1 MSELASLNLKLPSTL
16 KNDFTQTAEA
26 LGMPA
31 ATALKV
37 FITRFVEVGGFPFD
51 VRIQRQGFNW
61 NDPRIIR
68 TYHQNGKLMM
78 PAQWRDED
86 DDDDVEQSAFSVEL
100 GRGRGIS
107 NLDKKARITRPAPLI

>member
-37 FITRFVEVGGFPFD
+37 LITRFVEVGGFPFD
-51 VRIQRQGFNW
+51 VRIQRQGFN
-61 NDPRIIR
+61 
-68 TYHQNGKLMM
+68 LMM

-86 DDDDVEQSAFSVEL
+86 DDDDDVE
-100 GRGRGIS
+100 
-107 NLDKKARITRPAPLI
+107 

>member
-1 MSELASLNLKLPSTL
+1 MIGKIKTKNTPNEYFLAYFQERFKTELASLNLKLPSTL

-37 FITRFVEVGGFPFD
+37 LITRFVEVGGFPFD

-61 NDPRIIR
+61 NDPRIIK

-86 DDDDVEQSAFSVEL
+86 DDDDVE
-100 GRGRGIS
+100 
-107 NLDKKARITRPAPLI
+107 

>member
-37 FITRFVEVGGFPFD
+37 LITRF

-61 NDPRIIR
+61 NDPRIIK

-78 PAQWRDED
+78 PAQWRDD
-86 DDDDVEQSAFSVEL
+86 DDEVDVE
-100 GRGRGIS
+100 
-107 NLDKKARITRPAPLI
+107 

>member
-37 FITRFVEVGGFPFD
+37 LITRFVEVGGFPFD
-51 VRIQRQGFNW
+51 VRIQRRALTGMILASLEPTIKMGN
-61 NDPRIIR
+61 
-68 TYHQNGKLMM
+68 
-78 PAQWRDED
+78 
-86 DDDDVEQSAFSVEL
+86 
-100 GRGRGIS
+100 
-107 NLDKKARITRPAPLI
+107 

>member
-37 FITRFVEVGGFPFD
+37 LITRFVEVG
-51 VRIQRQGFNW
+51 
-61 NDPRIIR
+61 
-68 TYHQNGKLMM
+68 
-78 PAQWRDED
+78 
-86 DDDDVEQSAFSVEL
+86 
-100 GRGRGIS
+100 
-107 NLDKKARITRPAPLI
+107 

>member
-1 MSELASLNLKLPSTL
+1 MSELASLNLKLPATL

-37 FITRFVEVGGFPFD
+37 LITRFVEVGGFPFD

-86 DDDDVEQSAFSVEL
+86 DDDEGTQMFDSDD
-100 GRGRGIS
+100 
-107 NLDKKARITRPAPLI
+107 LDYDDDDDYDDID

>member
-1 MSELASLNLKLPSTL
+1 MSELASLNLKLPATL

-37 FITRFVEVGGFPFD
+37 LITRFVEVGGFPFD

-86 DDDDVEQSAFSVEL
+86 DDDDVE
-100 GRGRGIS
+100 
-107 NLDKKARITRPAPLI
+107 

>member
-1 MSELASLNLKLPSTL
+1 MFENHRANAQDFSLKLPSTL

-37 FITRFVEVGGFPFD
+37 LITRFVEVGGFPFD

-61 NDPRIIR
+61 NDPRIISL
-68 TYHQNGKLMM
+68 NF
-78 PAQWRDED
+78 A
-86 DDDDVEQSAFSVEL
+86 SS
-100 GRGRGIS
+100 
-107 NLDKKARITRPAPLI
+107 